1 MSTTTKSPKKVAQA
15 AYRIAKFSLPEYAH
29 RYSPKKFTQPQL
41 FVCLVLKI
49 FFKTDY
55 RGIVAILSDS
65 PDLCKNFNLATVPHF
80 TTLQKAS
87 KKLLCFSVANHLLKA
102 TISLVIKNS
111 TISLAAI
118 DSTGLDASYISRYF
132 VRRRRSK
139 QYNLWEDTI
148 YRRFP
153 KLSIVCD
160 CANHLILSAITTR
173 GPSVDVN
180 QFCKTLK
187 PAVEKVRIEKILAD
201 AGYDSQGNHQYAR
214 EVQQIE
220 SIIPAKHGRPTLNG
234 KPLRGKY
241 RELMRNDFDKKTYG
255 QRWQVETVFSMI
267 KRNFGSALRA
277 KRYWSQCRE
286 MMLMVLTH
294 NLAVILF
301 AKELFYRANPVHF
314 SGLPFGLNVDS
325 KLILKAAVIIQFDSP
340 YSILAKKHHKHNR

>member
-1 MSTTTKSPKKVAQA
+1 MSKITKSPKKVARA
-15 AYRIAKFSLPEYAH
+15 AYKIAKSTLPKYAH

-49 FFKTDY
+49 FYQTDY
-55 RGIVAILSDS
+55 RGITAILADS
-65 PDLCKNFNLATVPHF
+65 GDICKAFDLKIIPHF

-87 KKLLCFSVANHLLKA
+87 KKLLRFTVADKLIKA
-102 TISLVIKNS
+102 TVRAVIKNN
-111 TISLAAI
+111 TIDLAAI
-118 DSTGLDASYISRYF
+118 DSTGLDASYTSRYF

-139 QYNLWEDTI
+139 RYNLWEDTI
-148 YRRFP
+148 YRRWP

-160 CANHLILSAITTR
+160 CSNHLILSAITTR

-187 PAVEKVRIEKILAD
+187 PAAEKVRIEKILAD

-220 SIIPAKHGRPTLNG
+220 SIIPARAGRPTLNG
-234 KPLRGKY
+234 KPLKGKY
-241 RELMRNDFDKKTYG
+241 RELMRTDFDKKTYG

-286 MMLMVLTH
+286 MMLIVLTH

-301 AKELFYRANPVHF
+301 AKELFYRAGLDPFFMLLLRLKYFLF
-314 SGLPFGLNVDS
+314 SDNRNVRSNGRVLP
-325 KLILKAAVIIQFDSP
+325 
-340 YSILAKKHHKHNR
+340 

>member
-1 MSTTTKSPKKVAQA
+1 MA
-15 AYRIAKFSLPEYAH
+15 AYKIAKSTLPQYAH

-55 RGIVAILSDS
+55 RGIAAILTDS
-65 PDLCKNFNLATVPHF
+65 PNLCKSFDMVKVPHF

-87 KKLLCFSVANHLLKA
+87 KKLLCFAVVDKLLKA
-102 TISLVIKNS
+102 TVDLVTKNS
-111 TISLAAI
+111 TIDLAAI

-139 QYNLWEDTI
+139 LYNLWEDTI
-148 YRRFP
+148 YRRWP

-160 CANHLILSAITTR
+160 CSNHLILSAITTR
-173 GPSVDVN
+173 GPSVDIN
-180 QFCKTLK
+180 QFRKTLK
-187 PAVEKVRIEKILAD
+187 SAVDKVTIEKILAD
-201 AGYDSQGNHQYAR
+201 AGYDSQGNHEYAR

-220 SIIPAKHGRPTLNG
+220 SIIPAKHGRPTLTD
-234 KPLRGKY
+234 KPLKGKY
-241 RELMRNDFDKKTYG
+241 RELMRTNFDKRTYG

-294 NLAVILF
+294 NLAVILLL
-301 AKELFYRANPVHF
+301 KELFYRACLTLLVDTF
-314 SGLPFGLNVDS
+314 SRG
-325 KLILKAAVIIQFDSP
+325 
-340 YSILAKKHHKHNR
+340 

>member
-1 MSTTTKSPKKVAQA
+1 MARA
-15 AYRIAKFSLPEYAH
+15 AYKIAKSSLPKYAH

-49 FFKTDY
+49 FYQTDY
-55 RGIVAILSDS
+55 RGITAILADS
-65 PDLCKNFNLATVPHF
+65 TDICKAFDLKTVPHF

-87 KKLLCFSVANHLLKA
+87 KKLLCFAVADKLLKA
-102 TISLVIKNS
+102 TIESAIKDS
-111 TISLAAI
+111 IDLAAI
-118 DSTGLDASYISRYF
+118 DSTGLDAGYISRYF

-139 QYNLWEDTI
+139 RHNLWEDTI

-153 KLSIVCD
+153 KLAIVCD
-160 CANHLILSAITTR
+160 CSTHLILSAITTR

-187 PAVEKVRIEKILAD
+187 PATEKVRIEKILAD
-201 AGYDSQGNHQYAR
+201 AGYDSQGNHLYAR

-234 KPLRGKY
+234 KPLKGKY
-241 RELMRNDFDKKTYG
+241 RELMRTNFDKKTYG

-267 KRNFGSALRA
+267 NRNFGSALRA

-301 AKELFYRANPVHF
+301 VKELFYRACQV
-314 SGLPFGLNVDS
+314 PFPSCNFASTL
-325 KLILKAAVIIQFDSP
+325 SP
-340 YSILAKKHHKHNR
+340 IHNFTPPKFNRQQIKGAT